1 MTARQT
7 GLLVALAAL
16 WGASY
21 LLIKYALEDLS
32 PAVIVFLR
40 TGLGAAVLYAVIRAL
55 DPSSR
60 AAINDLRRR
69 PGTALLFATL
79 AIAGPFLLIAVG
91 ERHVPS
97 GLTAVLISAAP
108 LFVAVFAPFLD
119 PEEIVAGR
127 RA

>member
-1 MTARQT
+1 MTPRQT

-21 LLIKYALEDLS
+21 LLIKYALEDFS
-32 PAVIVFLR
+32 PSVIVFLR
-40 TGLGAAVLYAVIRAL
+40 AGLGAVVLNAVIRGA
-55 DPSSR
+55 DPASR
-60 AAINDLRRR
+60 EAIGDVRRR

-79 AIAGPFLLIAVG
+79 AIAAPFLLIAVG

-108 LFVAVFAPFLD
+108 IFVAV
-119 PEEIVAGR
+119 
-127 RA
+127 